1 MDKNT
6 CVTPD
11 DLAVF
16 QATFHTDR
24 ANIIAKNA
32 VSSVG
37 IRAAAR
43 TPEGIAPTR

>member
-16 QATFHTDR
+16 KATFHTDR
-24 ANIIAKNA
+24 ANIIATH
-32 VSSVG
+32 
-37 IRAAAR
+37 AR
-43 TPEGIAPTR
+43 GHRRQRDELGS